1 MLAVINRH
9 KVIFI
14 IMTIIIM
21 VLLAW
26 LFMGNQQTDDIPS
39 RGVFVLD
46 NILPQDMQGGG
57 I

>member
-26 LFMGNQQTDDIPS
+26 LFMGNQQTDNIPS